1 MPSKQTGGRAPSKY
15 ILFMKEHMP
24 KVKAE
29 NPDMPQPEVM
39 KKVAAMY
46 KELRGTVNP
55 SVPPSKSVAKASKD
69 LVKKSTYFNEQT
81 KAKEPSAPKSGS
93 VAKSASASKSASKTA
108 SVPKSGSAPKTAT
121 KSKSGSKQ
129 VQ

>member
-1 MPSKQTGGRAPSKY
+1 MSSQKGGRAPSKY

-46 KELRGTVNP
+46 RELRGSVNP
-55 SVPPSKSVAKASKD
+55 TVPPSKSVAKASKE
-69 LVKKSTYFNEQT
+69 LVSKSTYYTQTT
-81 KAKEPSAPKSGS
+81 KAVQPASGS
-93 VAKSASASKSASKTA
+93 KSKSATATASKSKTPSK
-108 SVPKSGSAPKTAT
+108 SKTAT
-121 KSKSGSKQ
+121 KSKTASKSK
-129 VQ
+129 VQE